1 MMDRLCHPLTCWDDK
16 LLRIQNVI
24 LEMVAKG
31 ENLQAT
37 AERLCLEVEAIVPD
51 AACSILT
58 VDAVGLLHPL
68 AAPSLPTNYSRA
80 LDGLSIGPAA
90 GSCGTAAFLR
100 TDVAVQDI
108 RTDPLWCDYRD
119 LVAQL
124 EYRACWSTPIRNGK
138 EEVIGTFAFYY
149 REHRG
154 PTKLERDIVEAC
166 VNLCVIAFERRDRVE
181 ERERL
186 ARVDGLTGLPNR
198 TGFNAAL
205 DALDCSQPG
214 AWALLAIDLD
224 NLKMV
229 NDTFGHHAGDV
240 LLQEVARRI
249 AEAAVPDR
257 TFRIGGDE
265 FAVIVQSPAALQ
277 DLDAMASQLLD
288 RVSPPVRGL
297 GHSVY
302 PRATIGGAIVSTS
315 DHLPQSVR
323 LNADHALYHAKETG
337 RGGFVRYWRGLG
349 TAITQRL
356 STIQEV
362 GVALREGRI
371 RAYYQ
376 PVVRL
381 DTAEIVG
388 VEALCRMITPEGKVR
403 TTGEFHEAMSDM
415 DIAQA
420 ITDVMLESV
429 ANDVRYWLD
438 EGIAFQHVGLN
449 ISSADLHRNI
459 PIHEY
464 LSASLAKARV
474 PLKHLIVEVTEGVYL
489 DDRDDNVGA
498 KIAQMRHHGLK
509 VALDDFGTGFASLT
523 HLLTVPVDIIKIDRS
538 FVAELKADSP
548 SAAII
553 GGLTSI
559 GEKLDIRLLAEGIE
573 TESQARQLFAL
584 GCRIGQGF
592 LYSAAVSRSEMTDL
606 LHLYAQWSGA
616 CRTLGA
622 SWPRLSDEMSEER
635 AAGTD

>member
-1 MMDRLCHPLTCWDDK
+1 MK

-31 ENLQAT
+31 DSLQAT
-37 AERLCLEVEAIVPD
+37 AERLCLEVEAIVPV

-58 VDAVGLLHPL
+58 VDAAGLLHPL
-68 AAPSLPTNYSRA
+68 AAPSLPTAYSRA
-80 LDGLSIGPAA
+80 LDGLSIGPSV

-100 TDVAVQDI
+100 EDIVVEDIMTDL
-108 RTDPLWCDYRD
+108 LWRDYQD
-119 LVAQL
+119 LVIQIP
-124 EYRACWSTPIRNGK
+124 YRACWSTPISNGK
-138 EEVIGTFAFYY
+138 GAVIGTFAFYY
-149 REHRG
+149 REPRG
-154 PTKLERDIVEAC
+154 PTKLERDIVEDC
-166 VNLCVIAFERRDRVE
+166 INLCVIAFERRDRVE

-198 TGFNAAL
+198 AGFNAAL

-224 NLKMV
+224 NLKIV

-240 LLQEVARRI
+240 LLEEVGRRM
-249 AEAAVPDR
+249 AQAVAPDR

-265 FAVIVQSPAALQ
+265 FAVIVQSPTALEN
-277 DLDAMASQLLD
+277 LDAMASQLLEQLTF
-288 RVSPPVRGL
+288 PVQSL
-297 GHSVY
+297 GHSLY
-302 PRATIGGAIVSTS
+302 PRATIGGAIVSVS
-315 DHLPQSVR
+315 DPLPHSVR

-371 RAYYQ
+371 EPYYQ

-388 VEALCRMITPEGKVR
+388 VEALCRMIMQDGEVR
-403 TTGEFHEAMSDM
+403 TAGDFHDAMLDM
-415 DIAQA
+415 DIARA
-420 ITDVMLESV
+420 ITDVMLEKV
-429 ANDVRYWLD
+429 VHDVRHWLE
-438 EGIAFQHVGLN
+438 EGIIFQHVGVN
-449 ISSADLHRNI
+449 ISSADFHRTI

-464 LSASLAKARV
+464 ISAAFKQAKV
-474 PLKHLIVEVTEGVYL
+474 PLKHLVVEITEGVYL

-498 KIAQMRHHGLK
+498 KIEQMRSHGLK

-538 FVAELKADSP
+538 FVAGLEAGSP

-559 GEKLDIRLLAEGIE
+559 GHKLNISLLAEGIE
-573 TESQARQLFAL
+573 TESQARELLAL
-584 GCRIGQGF
+584 GCHFGQGF
-592 LYSAAVSRSEMTDL
+592 LYSPAVSGAQMTDL
-606 LHLYAQWSGA
+606 LHLYAQWSGSIRSNGALGLGLSNA
-616 CRTLGA
+616 CSKVRAVG
-622 SWPRLSDEMSEER
+622 SE
-635 AAGTD
+635 

>member
-1 MMDRLCHPLTCWDDK
+1 M
-16 LLRIQNVI
+16 LRIQNVI
-24 LEMVAKG
+24 LEMIAKG
-31 ENLQAT
+31 EDLPAT

-58 VDAVGLLHPL
+58 VDAAGLLHPL
-68 AAPSLPTNYSRA
+68 AAPSLPPDYSRA
-80 LDGLSIGPAA
+80 LDGLSIGPSV

-100 TDVAVQDI
+100 ADVAVQDI
-108 RTDPLWCDYRD
+108 MTDPLWSDYRD

-124 EYRACWSTPIRNGK
+124 DYRACWSTPIRNGK
-138 EEVIGTFAFYY
+138 GEVIGTFAFYY
-149 REHRG
+149 RARRG
-154 PTKLERDIVEAC
+154 PTKFERDIVEAC
-166 VNLCVIAFERRDRVE
+166 ANLCVIAFERRDRVE
-181 ERERL
+181 EREKL
-186 ARVDGLTGLPNR
+186 ARIDGLTGLPNR
-198 TGFNAAL
+198 NAFNSAL

-229 NDTFGHHAGDV
+229 NDTFGHHAGDI
-240 LLQEVARRI
+240 LLQEVAHRI
-249 AEAAVPDR
+249 ADAAAPDR

-265 FAVIVQSPAALQ
+265 FAVIVQSPAALR
-277 DLDAMASQLLD
+277 DLDAMAYELLD
-288 RVSPPVRGL
+288 RLLLPVTSL
-297 GHSVY
+297 GHSLY
-302 PRATIGGAIVSTS
+302 PRATIGGAIVSEG
-315 DHLPQSVR
+315 DPLPQSVR

-371 RAYYQ
+371 KPYYQ

-403 TTGEFHEAMSDM
+403 TAGEFYEAMSDM

-420 ITDVMLESV
+420 ITDVMLENV
-429 ANDVRYWLD
+429 ANDVRHWLD

-449 ISSADLHRNI
+449 ISSADLRRNM

-464 LSASLAKARV
+464 LSAGFARANV

-489 DDRDDNVGA
+489 DDRDDDVGA

-538 FVAELKADSP
+538 FVAGLKNGSP
-548 SAAII
+548 SAAIVE
-553 GGLTSI
+553 GLSSI
-559 GEKLDIRLLAEGIE
+559 GQKLDIRLLAEGIE
-573 TESQARQLFAL
+573 TESQARHLLAL

-592 LYSAAVSRSEMTDL
+592 LYSPAVSRSEMTKL

-616 CRTLGA
+616 CRTIGA
-622 SWPRLSDEMSEER
+622 LWRRSPDEMSEGR
-635 AAGTD
+635 AAGTE

>member
-1 MMDRLCHPLTCWDDK
+1 

-31 ENLQAT
+31 EDLQAT
-37 AERLCLEVEAIVPD
+37 AERLCLEVESIVPD

-58 VDAVGLLHPL
+58 VDASGLLHPL
-68 AAPSLPTNYSRA
+68 AAPSLPTDYSRA
-80 LDGLSIGPAA
+80 LDGLSIGPSV
-90 GSCGTAAFLR
+90 GSCGTAAFLT
-100 TDVAVQDI
+100 TDVAVEDI
-108 RTDPLWCDYRD
+108 STDLLWSDYTH

-138 EEVIGTFAFYY
+138 AEVIGTFAFYY

-154 PTKLERDIVEAC
+154 PSELERVIVEAC
-166 VNLCVIAFERRDRVE
+166 VNLCVIAFERNDRVK
-181 ERERL
+181 EREKL

-224 NLKMV
+224 NLKIV
-229 NDTFGHHAGDV
+229 NDTFGHHAGDI
-240 LLQEVARRI
+240 LLQEVARRM
-249 AEAAVPDR
+249 AKAAAPDR
-257 TFRIGGDE
+257 AFRIGGDE
-265 FAVIVQSPAALQ
+265 FAVIVQSPSALQ
-277 DLDAMASQLLD
+277 DLDAMASQFLD
-288 RVSPPVRGL
+288 RLSLPVTSL
-297 GHSVY
+297 GHSLY
-302 PRATIGGAIVSTS
+302 PRATIGGAIVSVT
-315 DHLPQSVR
+315 DPLPQSVR

-356 STIQEV
+356 SSIQEV

-371 RAYYQ
+371 KPYYQ
-376 PVVRL
+376 PIVRI
-381 DTAEIVG
+381 DTSEIVG

-403 TTGEFHEAMSDM
+403 TAGEFHEALSDM
-415 DIAQA
+415 DIARS
-420 ITDVMLESV
+420 ITDVMLENV
-429 ANDVRYWLD
+429 ANDVRQWLD
-438 EGIAFQHVGLN
+438 EGVAFQHVGLN
-449 ISSADLHRNI
+449 ISSADLYRKV
-459 PIHEY
+459 PVHEY
-464 LSASLAKARV
+464 LAAGFAKAGV

-489 DDRDDNVGA
+489 DDRNDNVGV
-498 KIAQMRHHGLK
+498 KIAQMRDHGLK

-538 FVAELKADSP
+538 FVAGLTADSA

-553 GGLTSI
+553 GGLTTI
-559 GEKLDIRLLAEGIE
+559 GQKLDIRLLAEGIE
-573 TESQARQLFAL
+573 TESQARDLLAL

-592 LYSAAVSRSEMTDL
+592 LYSPAISCSEMTKL

-616 CRTLGA
+616 CRTIGA
-622 SWPRLSDEMSEER
+622 FWRHSLDEISEGRVADPNGSSSGRRQQKSD
-635 AAGTD
+635 DV